1 MKYMDE
7 PRKEGEKMRTLENG
21 ATALMWSVQRNAKG
35 SGYRNYTGVVLAHA
49 PHLSMH
55 PHVTWT
61 VASDD
66 GITFWSDA
74 GHYYS
79 TRDEAHQDFVVR
91 ATNESELMSHAV
103 A

>member
-1 MKYMDE
+1 MDE
-7 PRKEGEKMRTLENG
+7 RGKEGEKMRILENG
-21 ATALMWSVQRNAKG
+21 ATDLVWSVQRNAEG

-55 PHVTWT
+55 PYVTWT

-79 TRDEAHQDFVVR
+79 SRDEAHQDFVVR
-91 ATNESELMSHAV
+91 ATKETELMSHAV

>member
-1 MKYMDE
+1 MEKKQG
-7 PRKEGEKMRTLENG
+7 KEGEKMRTLENG
-21 ATALMWSVQRNAKG
+21 ATALVWSVQRNAEG

-49 PHLSMH
+49 PHLMD
-55 PHVTWT
+55 PYATWT

-66 GITFWSDA
+66 GITFWCNA

-79 TRDEAHQDFVVR
+79 SREDAHQDFVVR
-91 ATNESELMSHAV
+91 ATNETDLMSHAV